1 MKKKEW
7 LNRAQ
12 QKHDKEVSA
21 FCNAS
26 IGLQHL
32 IEIIEESP
40 SVSIMVT
47 LSKRS
52 GEQNLTQILKE
63 IKESV
68 DLMQTN
74 INDFKELSK
83 GLIHSVPDDIEI
95 REPMSMF
102 E

>member
-12 QKHDKEVSA
+12 QKHDKEVSH

-26 IGLQHL
+26 IGLGHL
-32 IEIIEESP
+32 IETIEES
-40 SVSIMVT
+40 SSISIRVT
-47 LSKRS
+47 LSKRT
-52 GEQNLTQILKE
+52 GEQSLVDILKE

-68 DLMQTN
+68 DAMHTN

-95 REPMSMF
+95 KEPMSMF